1 MKRKTMAFRLT
12 LLTFALGLASTAS
25 AQLVITQLGTP
36 TVITFDTATPGI
48 YHPRTGTGDSRSI
61 SEPNSWDIDPNNNSA
76 NKPSALISTGVAL
89 SQTFHTGYTGQGNGS
104 PTRFA
109 ADGNGNGNINDN
121 DIGFETMLVLR
132 PDQGTGL
139 ASNALRLSNNN
150 DYALNSFYFR
160 IQNNTGSTVS
170 AWNFKADLFIAE
182 PDDDGFSNI
191 QFAYAVD
198 NGNNP
203 AAMTFTTF
211 GGPFEIKS
219 GMTLV
224 GTHPQF
230 KLDYTVNLN
239 PGVANGGY
247 IVLAFLDNP
256 PNNTAGSTVFID
268 NIGITAVP
276 EPSTY
281 ALIGLGLAAL
291 FTLRRLSAKSS

>member
-12 LLTFALGLASTAS
+12 LLTVALGLASTAS
-25 AQLVITQLGTP
+25 AQLIITQLGT
-36 TVITFDTATPGI
+36 TTTIDFDSATPGI
-48 YHPRTGTGDSRSI
+48 YHPRTGTGGSRSI

-89 SQTFHTGYTGQGNGS
+89 SQTFHTGYAGQGNGS

-109 ADGNGNGNINDN
+109 ADGNGNNATNDN
-121 DIGFETMLVLR
+121 DIGFNDMLVLR
-132 PDQGTGL
+132 PDQVSGL
-139 ASNALRLSNNN
+139 ASNALRLSKDN
-150 DYALNSFYFR
+150 DYALNRFYFR

-182 PDDDGFSNI
+182 PDSGGFSDI

-198 NGNNP
+198 IGNNP
-203 AAMTFTTF
+203 ATMTFTTF
-211 GGPFEIKS
+211 GGSVNIS
-219 GMTLV
+219 QNMTLSA
-224 GTHPQF
+224 TPQF
-230 KLDYTVNLN
+230 QLNATVNAT
-239 PGVANGGY
+239 VANGDY

-276 EPSTY
+276 EASTY

-291 FTLRRLSAKSS
+291 FTLRRFSSKSS

>member
-12 LLTFALGLASTAS
+12 LLTVALGLASTAS
-25 AQLVITQLGTP
+25 AQLIITQLGT
-36 TVITFDTATPGI
+36 TTTIDFDSTTPGI
-48 YHPRTGTGDSRSI
+48 YQARTGTGGSRSI
-61 SEPNSWDIDPNNNSA
+61 AEPNSWDVDPNNA
-76 NKPSALISTGVAL
+76 NKASALISTGVAL

-109 ADGNGNGNINDN
+109 ADGNGNNATNDD
-121 DIGFETMLVLR
+121 DIGFSTMFVL
-132 PDQGTGL
+132 QESGL
-139 ASNALRLSNNN
+139 ASNALRLTLND

-170 AWNFKADLFIAE
+170 AWTFTADLFISE
-182 PDDDGFSNI
+182 PDSGGFSDI

-198 NGNNP
+198 IGNNP
-203 AAMTFTTF
+203 ATMTFTTF
-211 GGPFEIKS
+211 GGSPSITP
-219 GMTLV
+219 GMTLS
-224 GTHPQF
+224 GTPAFQ
-230 KLDYTVNLN
+230 LNSTVSAT
-239 PGVANGGY
+239 VAHGGY

-291 FTLRRLSAKSS
+291 FALRRLSAKSS

>member
-25 AQLVITQLGTP
+25 AQLVITQLGTQ
-36 TVITFDTATPGI
+36 TLITFDSDTPGI
-48 YHPRTGTGDSRSI
+48 YNARTGTGGSRSI
-61 SEPNSWDIDPNNNSA
+61 AEPNAWDIDPNNP
-76 NKPSALISTGVAL
+76 NKASALISTGVAL
-89 SQTFHTGYTGQGNGS
+89 SHTNHTGYAGQGNGS

-109 ADGNGNGNINDN
+109 ADGNGDGDTSDD
-121 DIGFETMLVLR
+121 DIGFSTMFVL
-132 PDQGTGL
+132 QETGL
-139 ASNALRLSNNN
+139 VSNALRLSDND
-150 DYALNSFYFR
+150 DYALNRFYFR

-182 PDDDGFSNI
+182 PDSGGFSNI

-198 NGNNP
+198 IGNNP
-203 AAMTFTTF
+203 ATMTFTTF
-211 GGPFEIKS
+211 GDPVDIS
-219 GMTLV
+219 QGMTLSA
-224 GTHPQF
+224 TPQF
-230 KLDYTVNLN
+230 QLDFTVNAT
-239 PGVANGGY
+239 VANGGY

-291 FTLRRLSAKSS
+291 FTLRRFSSKSS

>member
-25 AQLVITQLGTP
+25 AQLIITQLGT
-36 TVITFDTATPGI
+36 TTTIDFDSTTPGI
-48 YHPRTGTGDSRSI
+48 YQARTGTGGSRSI
-61 SEPNSWDIDPNNNSA
+61 AEPNSWDVDPNNA
-76 NKPSALISTGVAL
+76 NKASALISTGVAL
-89 SQTFHTGYTGQGNGS
+89 SQTFHTGYAEQGNGS

-109 ADGNGNGNINDN
+109 ADGNGNNTTNDV
-121 DIGFETMLVLR
+121 DIGFSTMLVL
-132 PDQGTGL
+132 QETEL
-139 ASNALRLSNNN
+139 ASNALRLSDND

-160 IQNNTGSTVS
+160 IQNNTGSTVT

-182 PDDDGFSNI
+182 PNGNDFSI
-191 QFAYAVD
+191 IEFAYAVD

-203 AAMTFTTF
+203 ATMTFTPF
-211 GGPFEIKS
+211 GGPFQIQS
-219 GMTLV
+219 GMTL
-224 GTHPQF
+224 GTNPQF
-230 KLDYTVNLN
+230 QLDYTVIDLN

-247 IVLAFLDNP
+247 IVLAIRDIQP
-256 PNNTAGSTVFID
+256 GYGSTVFID

-291 FTLRRLSAKSS
+291 FTLRRFSSKSS